1 MLLPLFC
8 MHFSVHASCRKK
20 NEQATF
26 LEDLK
31 DHIDDFVNAYL
42 LQDHRG
48 KVLWNVQE
56 LSQR

>member
-1 MLLPLFC
+1 

-42 LQDHRG
+42 LHDHCA
-48 KVLWNVQE
+48 KVFWNVKE